1 MKAALAGGAM
11 FSALFLILL
20 PSSAWS
26 QKREAAGTG
35 APSIPM
41 ARSTARSAA
50 GAAPNS
56 AGIGTGSVATTGATS
71 IGAHYSPAGGWS
83 AMPDL
88 RQSSFGTASTYYSWN
103 NYYSYLYSTYN
114 LNPLYFNRFYRNVEP
129 LITPDMLKVT
139 LRTPILLG
147 AEMLNSIDQLEM
159 MLKEGEPETTIDLQ
173 AVREKSK
180 GIRKLA
186 KKIRKNR
193 TLSIIDLR
201 GKKDLYNRDEHDS
214 LSPESLAMLRKM
226 ASDLNRQL
234 RIMYNQ
240 DSTAVISVNSY
251 SEPSLESLA
260 RGIEEVCKDI
270 EKYSK
275 QM

>member
-1 MKAALAGGAM
+1 
-11 FSALFLILL
+11 
-20 PSSAWS
+20 
-26 QKREAAGTG
+26 
-35 APSIPM
+35 
-41 ARSTARSAA
+41 
-50 GAAPNS
+50 
-56 AGIGTGSVATTGATS
+56 
-71 IGAHYSPAGGWS
+71 
-83 AMPDL
+83 
-88 RQSSFGTASTYYSWN
+88 
-103 NYYSYLYSTYN
+103 
-114 LNPLYFNRFYRNVEP
+114 
-129 LITPDMLKVT
+129 
-139 LRTPILLG
+139 
-147 AEMLNSIDQLEM
+147 
-159 MLKEGEPETTIDLQ
+159 MLKEGEPEATIDLQ

-201 GKKDLYNRDEHDS
+201 EKKDLYNRDEHDS

>member
-1 MKAALAGGAM
+1 
-11 FSALFLILL
+11 
-20 PSSAWS
+20 
-26 QKREAAGTG
+26 
-35 APSIPM
+35 
-41 ARSTARSAA
+41 
-50 GAAPNS
+50 
-56 AGIGTGSVATTGATS
+56 
-71 IGAHYSPAGGWS
+71 
-83 AMPDL
+83 MPDL

-201 GKKDLYNRDEHDS
+201 EKKDLYNRDEHDS